1 MLIYT
6 PPSTAK
12 SIPVIDLSDSFS
24 DNLEKRKSVAWEI
37 HKACRTTG
45 FFYIKNHGIASEVLQ
60 KQLDIAKQFF
70 DLPIENKLEIDFKNS
85 KCLRGYEPMAA
96 QTLDEGSPPDLK
108 EGFMS
113 GKNLDSSHPYVQ
125 KGYPQALLQITT
137 NGKLKTVLA
146 KGAAYES
153 FPWSA
158 FSGRNHSLGCALVL

>member
-60 KQLDIAKQFF
+60 KQLGVLGILPPYIAK
-70 DLPIENKLEIDFKNS
+70 PSEAPV
-85 KCLRGYEPMAA
+85 CRG
-96 QTLDEGSPPDLK
+96 L
-108 EGFMS
+108 
-113 GKNLDSSHPYVQ
+113 
-125 KGYPQALLQITT
+125 
-137 NGKLKTVLA
+137 
-146 KGAAYES
+146 
-153 FPWSA
+153 
-158 FSGRNHSLGCALVL
+158 

>member
-1 MLIYT
+1 MLTYT

-24 DNLEKRKSVAWEI
+24 DNLENRKSVAWEI

-70 DLPIENKLEIDFKNS
+70 DLPIEKKLEVDFKNS

-125 KGYPQALLQITT
+125 KGYPQHGRIS
-137 NGKLKTVLA
+137 GLKIFL
-146 KGAAYES
+146 K
-153 FPWSA
+153 
-158 FSGRNHSLGCALVL
+158 